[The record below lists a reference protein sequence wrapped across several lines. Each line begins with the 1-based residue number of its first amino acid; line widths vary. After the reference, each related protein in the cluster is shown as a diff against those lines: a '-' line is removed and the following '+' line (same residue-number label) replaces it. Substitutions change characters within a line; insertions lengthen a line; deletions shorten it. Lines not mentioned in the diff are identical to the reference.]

1 MIRSYDYG
9 NFIGFRKIE
18 LLSIFCSINILAHF
32 TNQVDTFSFIAVI
45 ISIFMRLLN
54 CTRNLAQ
61 DTFSIFP
68 FFSTNNNFRTQN
80 LSLYWKIFSLHIF
93 HFYLIFIQFTLSLKI
108 NIIIYYYYNN
118 YYNYSFLNIFFFLN
132 FDWLID
138 FNLYLYL

>member
-1 MIRSYDYG
+1 MCCVSYFLLYLTRFILNVHFLCYSISISISIYVNSEKSFKFRMYLDKWYDHMIME

-18 LLSIFCSINILAHF
+18 LLSVFCSINILAHF

-68 FFSTNNNFRTQN
+68 LPTIIFVHKIY
-80 LSLYWKIFSLHIF
+80 LYIEKFSLFISS
-93 HFYLIFIQFTLSLKI
+93 IFI
-108 NIIIYYYYNN
+108 
-118 YYNYSFLNIFFFLN
+118 
-132 FDWLID
+132 
-138 FNLYLYL
+138 

>member
-9 NFIGFRKIE
+9 KLYWIQENRIAFC
-18 LLSIFCSINILAHF
+18 LLFHKYPCTFYESSRYFFLYCSDHIYIYAPIKLYTQLGPRYIF
-32 TNQVDTFSFIAVI
+32 D
-45 ISIFMRLLN
+45 
-54 CTRNLAQ
+54 
-61 DTFSIFP
+61 FSI
-68 FFSTNNNFRTQN
+68 TNNNFRTQN